1 MADEAIFEGL
11 NPQQRAAVETVTG
24 PVCILAGAGSGKT
37 TTITRRLAHQVR
49 SGAFDPRSL
58 LAVTFTDKAAGEM
71 QRRLYSLQVTGVQA
85 RTFHSAALRQL
96 RFFRPGVADNIVS
109 SKAQILGPLVRSLGV
124 PFKFIPVADFAS
136 EIEWAKN
143 RRLTPD
149 DYLHKLDGH
158 DPPVPADVMQRVFA
172 QYETRKQRRRAID
185 FEDMLELTVLLFEED
200 WEVAE
205 RFRNKYQAFTVD
217 EYQDVN
223 QLQQSLLDAWLGE
236 RDNLCVVGDD
246 YQAIYSFTGASAGH
260 LLEMPGRFPN
270 TKVVRLEDNY
280 RSTPEVLELANKLV
294 PKLKGSRKVLRPV
307 REPGPKPRLR
317 SFMDADSEIPWI
329 VSEVQRLHDEE
340 NVPLEEMAVLY
351 RINARSELFEE
362 AFADAGIGYQVRE
375 DAFLARPAARQLL
388 PRLARQAGNDLSALT
403 AGIAKTLG
411 YRPDLDEDAGR
422 AEVTR
427 QKDLARMIKIADEF
441 EDGNRT
447 AADFVKELQYRFA
460 GEGGRGV
467 NLLTYH
473 RAKGLEFEAVF
484 LPMLV
489 TGELPFK
496 RSDEDEERRLF
507 YVGLTRAKKHLY
519 VSWAMRGKNKA
530 SPFVVDLG
538 AGGGAAPSKKKNVD
552 DAPVISALKEWRSK
566 EAKSAG
572 KPAYVILHDSTIE
585 EIAKREPGS
594 IDELL
599 LVPGIG
605 PTKSDRYGDEILAVI
620 ARST

>member
-1 MADEAIFEGL
+1 MADEEIFEGL

-85 RTFHSAALRQL
+85 RTFHAAALRQL
-96 RFFRPGVADNIVS
+96 RFFRPGIADNILA
-109 SKAQILGPLVRSLGV
+109 SKAQIVGPLVRGLGA
-124 PFKFIPVADFAS
+124 PYKFTPVADFAS

-143 RRLTPD
+143 LRITPD
-149 DYLHKLDGH
+149 DYLHRLGDH
-158 DPPVPADVMQRVFA
+158 EPPVRPEMMQRIFA
-172 QYETRKQRRRAID
+172 QYESRKQRRHSID
-185 FEDMLELTVLLFEED
+185 FEDMLELAVLLFEED

-205 RFRNKYQAFTVD
+205 RFRDKYRAFTVD

-223 QLQQSLLDAWLGE
+223 QLQQALLDAWLGD

-246 YQAIYSFTGASAGH
+246 YQAIYSFTGASAGY
-260 LLEMPGRFPN
+260 LLDMPARFPN
-270 TKVVRLEDNY
+270 TKVVRLEENY
-280 RSTPEVLELANKLV
+280 RSTPEVLDLANRLV
-294 PKLKGSRKVLRPV
+294 PKLKGSQKVLRPV
-307 REPGPKPRLR
+307 LDPGPKPTLR
-317 SFMDADSEIPWI
+317 AFMDPGSEIPFV
-329 VSEVQRLHDEE
+329 VSEVQRLHEE
-340 NVPLEEMAVLY
+340 EKVSLAQMAVLY

-362 AFADAGIGYQVRE
+362 AFSEARIDYQVRE

-403 AGIAKTLG
+403 EGIAKTVG
-411 YRPDLDEDAGR
+411 FNPDFDEDAGR
-422 AEVTR
+422 SEVTR
-427 QKDLARMIKIADEF
+427 QKDLARMVQLADEF
-441 EDGNRT
+441 EDGTRT
-447 AADFVKELQYRFA
+447 AGDFVKELQYRFA

-473 RAKGLEFEAVF
+473 RAKGLEFEVVF
-484 LPMLV
+484 LPNLV
-489 TGELPFK
+489 VGELPFK

-507 YVGLTRAKKHLY
+507 YVGLTRAKRHLY
-519 VSWAMRGKNKA
+519 VSWTMKGKNMA

-538 AGGGAAPSKKKNVD
+538 AGRPTAAKKAGVP
-552 DAPVISALKEWRSK
+552 DAPLVAALKEWRSK
-566 EAKSAG
+566 EARSAG

-585 EIAKREPGS
+585 EIAAREPGT

-605 PTKSDRYGDEILAVI
+605 PSKGERYGEEILVVVAG
-620 ARST
+620 AK